1 MEQCCNFL
9 KTHVH
14 HRLKLKLCV
23 IQCFISLRDQSH
35 DSRSQDTEGMLTQMQ
50 EVYLQSTF
58 DEVITKHH
66 FSSHEVLEVVRNLLI
81 ASSSV

>member
-1 MEQCCNFL
+1 MLQLPENSCS
-9 KTHVH
+9 
-14 HRLKLKLCV
+14 
-23 IQCFISLRDQSH
+23 SLTEVETVCHSMFHFTRDQSH

-58 DEVITKHH
+58 DEVITKYH

-81 ASSSV
+81 ALSSV